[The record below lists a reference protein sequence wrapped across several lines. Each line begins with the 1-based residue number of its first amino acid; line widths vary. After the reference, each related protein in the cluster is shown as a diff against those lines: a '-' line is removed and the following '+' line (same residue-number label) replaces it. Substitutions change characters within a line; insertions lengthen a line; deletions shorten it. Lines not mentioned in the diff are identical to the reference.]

1 MGTWGSGVVGGEE
14 VGGEAADFAGFP
26 FLRCLFALLLGEK
39 ATNFSVF
46 PHLRCLLGFLP
57 ALKATDFAGFPFL
70 RCLFALLRGE
80 KATNFSAFPHL
91 RCLLGFLPALKATDF
106 AGFPFLRCLLPCSAV
121 KRQRISVLSPIYV
134 AFPPTPPKTNF
145 FAKPI
150 VTPPLVWY
158 NTGYHRIVIQ
168 GIIVCFQACLHGWGT
183 SFETLVQSTGMEI

>member
-14 VGGEAADFAGFP
+14 VGGEAADFGD
-26 FLRCLFALLLGEK
+26 
-39 ATNFSVF
+39 F
-46 PHLRCLLGFLP
+46 PH
-57 ALKATDFAGFPFL
+57 L
-70 RCLFALLRGE
+70 RCLFALLRGGE
-80 KATNFSAFPHL
+80 AANFNHFPHL

-134 AFPPTPPKTNF
+134 AFPPTPPKTIF

-158 NTGYHRIVIQ
+158 NTGYHRMFPGMLAWLGNIV
-168 GIIVCFQACLHGWGT
+168 
-183 SFETLVQSTGMEI
+183 